1 MRKQFLDEALNEAV
15 SSVSLNAI
23 NADLERL
30 PCENALS
37 MLATIG
43 MRGERVFAT
52 PTILENCPQLIGYY
66 RLLYGFSR
74 KEFYASGTGYSKFN
88 SMEEKNII
96 TKNAAR
102 YLSNLCVAMAI
113 SGEKLVLG
121 IGSKTLTTNL
131 LHELT
136 LLTLGPQLR
145 GGANVRKGLA
155 ATMAVVNVISDIVER
170 SIIDESEES
179 FIINNAA
186 GRLVRIRFGSDPD
199 ITITEEM
206 AGEQTRKLVVIEI
219 KGGTDFSNIHNRI
232 GEAEKSHQKAKK
244 DGFVECWTIVN
255 VDKMNLENA
264 RIESPTT
271 NQFYTI
277 SAITANS
284 GEEYED
290 FRNRI
295 MALTGIA

>member
-102 YLSNLCVAMAI
+102 YLSHLCVAMAI
-113 SGEKLVLG
+113 SGENLVLG

-145 GGANVRKGLA
+145 GGANVRKGLV

-255 VDKMNLENA
+255 VDKMNVENA